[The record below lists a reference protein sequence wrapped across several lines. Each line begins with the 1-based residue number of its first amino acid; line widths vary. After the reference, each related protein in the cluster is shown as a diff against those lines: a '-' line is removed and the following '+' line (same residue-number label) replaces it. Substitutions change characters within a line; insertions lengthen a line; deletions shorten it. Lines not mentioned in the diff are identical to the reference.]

1 MLGKKVVTDL
11 VFPFARDKVPGLVS
25 SKASNATS
33 NTINKFE
40 RIIRTKGVVR
50 AGKKFTLLISNEYMN
65 GIIKNFSF
73 IWDLIYSI

>member
-11 VFPFARDKVPGLVS
+11 VFPFARDKLPGLVS
-25 SKASNATS
+25 SKASNETS

-40 RIIRTKGVVR
+40 RIVRAKGVVR

-65 GIIKNFSF
+65 GIIKNYFHSF
-73 IWDLIYSI
+73 GI